1 MSTIYVLGSLNV
13 DYVVGVERLAIAGET
28 LSGGNLSIYPG
39 GKGGNQAVAAARL
52 GGNVRMIAQVGSDD
66 QGVFLLNS
74 LQQAGVNTEAV
85 RKVEGASGAA
95 LIQVLPDGDNAIVI
109 SPGANVLVDR
119 QLVRKQLQDLQ
130 AGDFLLCQL
139 EVPLEAVE
147 EACSIAHER
156 SAVSILDPTPARQL
170 PSSLTSKVHRMKPRL
185 LYYLIKDSYT
195 QEFKG
200 PKALNKLRSLGSASV
215 AIKMGSLGAWISN
228 NEEIYHIPAFPVKA
242 IDTTAAGDTYNAALA
257 VGLSEGM
264 EFRDAAHWAAAA
276 AAISVTR
283 AGAQTSCPSR
293 TEVQKFLSTRA
304 V

>member
-28 LSGGNLSIYPG
+28 LSGGNLSVYPG

-170 PSSLTSKVHRMKPRL
+170 PSSLTSKVQILTPNETETAVL
-185 LYYLIKDSYT
+185 LDQ

-215 AIKMGSLGAWISN
+215 AVKMGSLGAWISN

-283 AGAQTSCPSR
+283 VGAQTSCPSR